1 MLLDYITLI
10 AAIGI
15 STAGLSL
22 MIFAAWL
29 MAPKDSFLLTC
40 SVGAALCG
48 GGLLLYGFYVVNP
61 RILVG
66 VMAFSLLFGG
76 MSMLIGAGY
85 QFRTDR
91 APGWLVI
98 YVALAAN
105 VVALPLLALGY
116 TGIGFVPINLTMAAL
131 LAAVAVQYWGARA
144 KAPVAVAG
152 LCVLYSLVAASF
164 LLCAVMLIR
173 DGRLVLDGAPS
184 NWAEDLS
191 LLILV
196 ACVPAIGAVTLAL
209 NQARLARMHHE
220 TAMTDPLTG
229 LLNRRALFDAYG
241 ERPLPERTAV
251 LVFDI
256 DRFKS
261 INDQHGHSV
270 GDRVILA
277 FASALEAHGH
287 GLSRAARLG
296 GEEFALVKPAASAE
310 SALRLAEGVRQ
321 TFCTNVN
328 LLAVEHLSCSASAG
342 IAFSGTHGTSFEN
355 VLNEA
360 DKALYAAKNSGRDRV
375 LSAEP
380 RLAG

>member
-48 GGLLLYGFYVVNP
+48 CGLLLYGFYVVNP

-66 VMAFSLLFGG
+66 VMAFSLLLGG
-76 MSMLIGAGY
+76 MSLLVGAGY

-91 APGWLVI
+91 APRRLVI
-98 YVALAAN
+98 YIALIAN
-105 VVALPLLALGY
+105 VVALPALAAGY
-116 TGIGFVPINLTMAAL
+116 TGIGFVPINLTMAL
-131 LAAVAVQYWGARA
+131 LLFAVAGQYWGARA

-152 LCVLYSLVAASF
+152 LCVLYSTIGASF
-164 LLCAVMLIR
+164 LLCAVMLIK
-173 DGRLVLDGAPS
+173 DGRLVIEGAPN

-191 LLILV
+191 LLVLI

-209 NQARLARMHHE
+209 NQARLARMHRE
-220 TAMTDPLTG
+220 AAMTDPLTG
-229 LLNRRALFDAYG
+229 LLNRRALFDAFG
-241 ERPLPERTAV
+241 DRALPERTAV

-256 DRFKS
+256 DRFKA
-261 INDQHGHSV
+261 INDQHGHST

-277 FASALEAHGH
+277 FARALEDRHDGLAH
-287 GLSRAARLG
+287 AARLG
-296 GEEFALVKPAASAE
+296 GEEFALVIPAASAE
-310 SALRLAEGVRQ
+310 SALRLAEGVRD
-321 TFCTNVN
+321 TFCTH
-328 LLAVEHLSCSASAG
+328 VEALDVEGLSCSASAG
-342 IAFSGTHGTSFEN
+342 IAFSVTHGSTFEA

-360 DKALYAAKNSGRDRV
+360 DKALYAAKNGGRDRV

-380 RLAG
+380 RLAV